1 MPDDKHPLDLVPDLK
16 ALNAD
21 VLFGKVWED
30 ARLSKRDRSIAT
42 VAMLAA
48 MYRTK
53 ELEFHLAFAQKNDVT
68 QDELKAL
75 ITHVAFYAG
84 WPCAVNA
91 TRVADDVFA

>member
-1 MPDDKHPLDLVPDLK
+1 MSQDKHPLDLVPDLK

-21 VLFGKVWED
+21 ILFGKVWED

-53 ELEFHLAFAQKNDVT
+53 ELEFHLDFAQKNGVT

-91 TRVADDVFA
+91 TRVADDVFG